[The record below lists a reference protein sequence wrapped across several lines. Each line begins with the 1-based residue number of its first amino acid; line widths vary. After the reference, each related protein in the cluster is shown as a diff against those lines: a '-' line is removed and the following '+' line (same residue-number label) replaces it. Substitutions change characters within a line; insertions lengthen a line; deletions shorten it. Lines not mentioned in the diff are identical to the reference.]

1 MTYWLCQP
9 NKLSRITIA
18 VSALL
23 FSLIL
28 VTGSY
33 PFWQLNVMLS
43 LVFYLTYTLLKFH
56 AQMPIA
62 LIVRNNEWRC
72 LTKTTIN
79 SYYLKT
85 GYVLGHIAVID
96 LVDDSTNK
104 PHRLFL
110 LSWDVNSSSLAQS
123 ATWNQLRTTLK
134 YAKGPQRRPFLS
146 QKKPESEQT
155 VVKDLFLKNGL

>member
-28 VTGSY
+28 ATGSY
-33 PFWQLNVMLS
+33 PFWQLIVMFS

-56 AQMPIA
+56 AQMPFA
-62 LIVRNNEWRC
+62 LIVRDNEWRC

-85 GYVLGHIAVID
+85 GYVLGHFAVID
-96 LVDDSTNK
+96 LVDETMDK

-110 LSWDVNSSSLAQS
+110 LSWDVNNSSHAQS
-123 ATWNQLRTTLK
+123 ASWNQLRTTLK
-134 YAKGPQRRPFLS
+134 YAKGPQTRPFIFR
-146 QKKPESEQT
+146 KKPESEQT